1 MDLWFTYKH
10 SSLHIVL
17 VSPSG
22 LYSRAILS
30 CNTLVG
36 PITFH
41 FPVLYSAPS
50 MHECLHKL
58 QSVAKDKGK
67 T

>member
-1 MDLWFTYKH
+1 MVYNIPYKH

-22 LYSRAILS
+22 LYCAQY
-30 CNTLVG
+30 LVG

-58 QSVAKDKGK
+58 QGVAKNKGK